1 MKKYFLHF
9 FVITVLSVSTLFAQG
24 QPTLPFDFE
33 NGTLNYTFTDF
44 GGGLATR
51 VANPVPGGI
60 NTTGFVGK
68 MIKNAGDPWGGSWIS
83 MAGNIDFSVNKI
95 FKVKVYMPRVGARLL
110 LKVENATNGGIAF
123 EMQDTGTVANA
134 WEELTFDFSAIN
146 TTNTY
151 AKMVFIFDL
160 GTVGAGGADYTYY
173 FDEIRLV
180 QGGGGPTLTQM
191 NLPVT
196 WDDPTINYGVV
207 GFEGAEQS
215 SIIVDP
221 NNASNKVVKVIK
233 SATAQPWAGTT
244 VTAVTGGQQ
253 TGFSA
258 KVPFTANEKRMNVRV
273 YSPHAP
279 IQVRLKVEN
288 FQNGAVSCETEATLA
303 IANSWQTLVF
313 DFGNPAP
320 GTATLDLN
328 AYLNKASI
336 FFNFGVNGATAG
348 EKTYYFDDVR
358 FGLDFVPVE
367 LTSFTANANGSS
379 VDLNWATASETNNK
393 GFEIQRSVNNI
404 DFATVAFIEGKGT
417 STSTSNY
424 TYSDAVQ
431 PGKYTYRLKQIDYN
445 GSFEYSNAIEVD
457 LAPSSFSLDQNYP
470 NPFNPSTVIRFTLP
484 VSGFVTLAVYNSMG
498 EMVGQLL
505 SKDLSAGSHNVS
517 FNAANLPSGTY
528 FYRLNSGDFTATR
541 KMQLIK

>member
-9 FVITVLSVSTLFAQG
+9 FAITVLSISTLFAQG
-24 QPTLPFDFE
+24 LPTLPLDFE

-51 VANPVPGGI
+51 VANPASGGI
-60 NTTGFVGK
+60 NTSAFVGK
-68 MIKNAGDPWGGSWIS
+68 MIKNVGDPWGGSYIA
-83 MAGNIDFSVNKI
+83 MAGDIDFSVNKM
-95 FKVKVYMPRVGARLL
+95 FKVKVYMPRVGAKLL
-110 LKVENATNGGIAF
+110 LKVENNDNSGIAF
-123 EMQDTGTVANA
+123 EKEVTGTVQNG
-134 WEELTFDFSAIN
+134 WEELTFDFSTIN
-146 TTNTY
+146 TANTY
-151 AKMVFIFDL
+151 RKVVFIFDL
-160 GTVGAGGADYTYY
+160 GTVGAGGANFTYY
-173 FDEIRLV
+173 FDDIKLV

-196 WDDPTINYGVV
+196 WDDPTIDYGVV

-221 NNASNKVVKVIK
+221 NNAANKIVKAIK
-233 SATAQPWAGTT
+233 SVTAQPWAGTT
-244 VTAVTGGQQ
+244 VTAVNGGSQ

-258 KVPFTANEKRMNVRV
+258 KVPFTVNEKRMNVRV

-288 FQNGAVSCETEATLA
+288 YQNGGVSCETEATLS

-313 DFGNPAP
+313 DFANQAS
-320 GTATLDLN
+320 GTAALDLS
-328 AYLNKASI
+328 AYYNKASI

-348 EKTYYFDDVR
+348 ERTYYFDDVR
-358 FGLDFVPVE
+358 FGVDFVPVE
-367 LTSFTANANGSS
+367 LTSFTANSNGSS

-393 GFEIQRSVNNI
+393 GFEIQRSVNNS
-404 DFATVAFIEGKGT
+404 DFATVAFVEGKGS
-417 STSTSNY
+417 STVNANY
-424 TYSDAVQ
+424 AYSDAVQ
-431 PGKYTYRLKQIDYN
+431 PGKYFYRLKQIDYN
-445 GSFEYSNAIEVD
+445 GSFEYSNSVEVD
-457 LAPSSFSLDQNYP
+457 LNPSSFSLEQNFP
-470 NPFNPSTVIRFTLP
+470 NPFNPSTSIRFTLP

-505 SKDLSAGSHNVS
+505 SKEMSAGSHNVS

-541 KMQLIK
+541 KMQLLK